1 MLEFLTES
9 DVPDSVKD
17 VVDVIGID
25 AFKGLVK
32 LAGGS
37 LLYIP
42 NESNLVKPIRNRKI
56 RDEFKGSY
64 RDISMKYAIS
74 EVQVRN
80 IINKE
85 WVDLIIDLFLK
96 LYNKNKHYKV
106 RLYAKNDEKSLY
118 DEYEVKDWFLSEKGL
133 ELDLA

>member
-42 NESNLVKPIRNRKI
+42 NESNLVKPIRNRMI
-56 RDEFKGSY
+56 RDEFMGSY
-64 RDISMKYAIS
+64 RDISMKYGIS

-85 WVDLIIDLFLK
+85 WIDFIIDLFWNYRIK
-96 LYNKNKHYKV
+96 INYF
-106 RLYAKNDEKSLY
+106 Y
-118 DEYEVKDWFLSEKGL
+118 DTIILLLSIRRWGYEYITITRYS
-133 ELDLA
+133 

>member
-42 NESNLVKPIRNRKI
+42 NESNLVKPIRNRRI
-56 RDEFKGSY
+56 REEFKGSY
-64 RDISMKYAIS
+64 RDISMKYGIS

-85 WVDLIIDLFLK
+85 WIDFIIDLFWNYRIKINYFYDTIILV
-96 LYNKNKHYKV
+96 LSIRRWHYESITIT
-106 RLYAKNDEKSLY
+106 RYS
-118 DEYEVKDWFLSEKGL
+118 
-133 ELDLA
+133 

>member
-42 NESNLVKPIRNRKI
+42 NESNLVKPIRNRMI

-64 RDISMKYAIS
+64 RDISMKYGIS
-74 EVQVRN
+74 EAQVRN
-80 IINKE
+80 IVNK
-85 WVDLIIDLFLK
+85 VCYYLIIDI
-96 LYNKNKHYKV
+96 
-106 RLYAKNDEKSLY
+106 
-118 DEYEVKDWFLSEKGL
+118 
-133 ELDLA
+133 

>member
-9 DVPDSVKD
+9 DVPDSIKD

-25 AFKGLVK
+25 AFKDLVK

-64 RDISMKYAIS
+64 KDISMKYGIS

-85 WVDLIIDLFLK
+85 WIDFIIDLFWNYRIK
-96 LYNKNKHYKV
+96 INYF
-106 RLYAKNDEKSLY
+106 Y
-118 DEYEVKDWFLSEKGL
+118 DTIILLLSIRRWYYEYITIIRYS
-133 ELDLA
+133 

>member
-64 RDISMKYAIS
+64 RDISMKYGIS

-85 WVDLIIDLFLK
+85 WIDFIIDLFWNYRIK
-96 LYNKNKHYKV
+96 INYF
-106 RLYAKNDEKSLY
+106 Y
-118 DEYEVKDWFLSEKGL
+118 DTIILLLSIRRWYYEYITIIRYS
-133 ELDLA
+133 

>member
-25 AFKGLVK
+25 AFKDLVK

-42 NESNLVKPIRNRKI
+42 NESNLVKPIRNRRI

-64 RDISMKYAIS
+64 RDISMKYGIS

-85 WVDLIIDLFLK
+85 WIDFIIDLFWNYRIK
-96 LYNKNKHYKV
+96 INYF
-106 RLYAKNDEKSLY
+106 Y
-118 DEYEVKDWFLSEKGL
+118 DTIILLLSIRRWGYEYITITRYS
-133 ELDLA
+133 

>member
-42 NESNLVKPIRNRKI
+42 NESNLVKPIRNRRI
-56 RDEFKGSY
+56 REEFKGSY
-64 RDISMKYAIS
+64 RDISMKYGIS

-85 WVDLIIDLFLK
+85 WIDFIIDLFWNYRIK
-96 LYNKNKHYKV
+96 INYF
-106 RLYAKNDEKSLY
+106 Y
-118 DEYEVKDWFLSEKGL
+118 DTIILLLSIRRWYYEYITITRYS
-133 ELDLA
+133 

>member
-42 NESNLVKPIRNRKI
+42 NESNLVKPIRNRMIKE
-56 RDEFKGSY
+56 EFKGSY
-64 RDISMKYAIS
+64 KDISRKFGIS

-80 IINKE
+80 IIKIK
-85 WVDLIIDLFLK
+85 WII
-96 LYNKNKHYKV
+96 
-106 RLYAKNDEKSLY
+106 
-118 DEYEVKDWFLSEKGL
+118 
-133 ELDLA
+133 

>member
-42 NESNLVKPIRNRKI
+42 NESNLVKPIRNRRI
-56 RDEFKGSY
+56 REEFKGSY
-64 RDISMKYAIS
+64 RDISMKYGIS

-85 WVDLIIDLFLK
+85 WIDFIIDLFWNYRIKINYFYDTIIL
-96 LYNKNKHYKV
+96 LLSIRRWHYESITIT
-106 RLYAKNDEKSLY
+106 RYS
-118 DEYEVKDWFLSEKGL
+118 
-133 ELDLA
+133 

>member
-64 RDISMKYAIS
+64 REISMKYGIS

-85 WVDLIIDLFLK
+85 WIDFIIDLFWNYRIKINYFYDTIIL
-96 LYNKNKHYKV
+96 LLSIRRWHYESITIT
-106 RLYAKNDEKSLY
+106 RYS
-118 DEYEVKDWFLSEKGL
+118 
-133 ELDLA
+133 

>member
-42 NESNLVKPIRNRKI
+42 NESNLVKPIRNKMI
-56 RDEFKGSY
+56 KEEFRGNY
-64 RDISMKYAIS
+64 RDISVKYGIS
-74 EVQVRN
+74 EIQVRN

-85 WVDLIIDLFLK
+85 WIDFIIDLFWNYRIKINYFYDTIILV
-96 LYNKNKHYKV
+96 LSIRRWHYESITIT
-106 RLYAKNDEKSLY
+106 RYS
-118 DEYEVKDWFLSEKGL
+118 
-133 ELDLA
+133 

>member
-1 MLEFLTES
+1 MLEFLTEI
-9 DVPDSVKD
+9 DVPDSIKD

-25 AFKGLVK
+25 AFKDLVK

-42 NESNLVKPIRNRKI
+42 NESNLVKPIRNRRI
-56 RDEFKGSY
+56 REEFKGSY
-64 RDISMKYAIS
+64 RDISMKYGIS

-85 WVDLIIDLFLK
+85 WIDFIIDLFWNYRIK
-96 LYNKNKHYKV
+96 INYF
-106 RLYAKNDEKSLY
+106 Y
-118 DEYEVKDWFLSEKGL
+118 DTIILLLSIRRWYYEYITIIRYS
-133 ELDLA
+133 

>member
-42 NESNLVKPIRNRKI
+42 NESNLVKPIRNRRI
-56 RDEFKGSY
+56 REEFKGSY
-64 RDISMKYAIS
+64 RDISMKYGIS

-85 WVDLIIDLFLK
+85 WIDFIIDLFWNYRIK
-96 LYNKNKHYKV
+96 INYF
-106 RLYAKNDEKSLY
+106 Y
-118 DEYEVKDWFLSEKGL
+118 DTIILLLSIRRWDYEYITITRYS
-133 ELDLA
+133 

>member
-64 RDISMKYAIS
+64 RDISMKYGIS

-85 WVDLIIDLFLK
+85 WIDFIIDLFWNYRIKINYFYDTIIL
-96 LYNKNKHYKV
+96 LLSIRRWHYESITIT
-106 RLYAKNDEKSLY
+106 RYS
-118 DEYEVKDWFLSEKGL
+118 
-133 ELDLA
+133 

>member
-37 LLYIP
+37 LLYIT
-42 NESNLVKPIRNRKI
+42 NEINWVKPIRNRKI

-64 RDISMKYAIS
+64 KDISMKYGIS
-74 EVQVRN
+74 EVQARN

-85 WVDLIIDLFLK
+85 
-96 LYNKNKHYKV
+96 
-106 RLYAKNDEKSLY
+106 
-118 DEYEVKDWFLSEKGL
+118 
-133 ELDLA
+133 

>member
-17 VVDVIGID
+17 VVDVIGMD
-25 AFKGLVK
+25 AFKDLVK

-56 RDEFKGSY
+56 REEFKGSY
-64 RDISMKYAIS
+64 RDISMKYGIS

-85 WVDLIIDLFLK
+85 WIDFIIDLFWNYRIK
-96 LYNKNKHYKV
+96 INYF
-106 RLYAKNDEKSLY
+106 Y
-118 DEYEVKDWFLSEKGL
+118 DTIILLLSIRRWGYEYITITRYS
-133 ELDLA
+133 

>member
-17 VVDVIGID
+17 VVEVIGMD
-25 AFKGLVK
+25 AFKDLVK

-37 LLYIP
+37 NLYIP
-42 NESNLVKPIRNRKI
+42 NESNLVKPIRNRRI
-56 RDEFKGSY
+56 REEFKGSY
-64 RDISMKYAIS
+64 RDISMKYGIS

-85 WVDLIIDLFLK
+85 WIDFIIDLFWNYRIK
-96 LYNKNKHYKV
+96 INYF
-106 RLYAKNDEKSLY
+106 Y
-118 DEYEVKDWFLSEKGL
+118 DTIILLLSIRRWYYEYITIIRYS
-133 ELDLA
+133 

>member
-25 AFKGLVK
+25 AFKELVK

-42 NESNLVKPIRNRKI
+42 NESNLVKHIRNKMI
-56 RDEFKGSY
+56 KEEFRGNY
-64 RDISMKYAIS
+64 RDISIKYGIS

-80 IINKE
+80 IINK
-85 WVDLIIDLFLK
+85 
-96 LYNKNKHYKV
+96 
-106 RLYAKNDEKSLY
+106 
-118 DEYEVKDWFLSEKGL
+118 G
-133 ELDLA
+133 